1 MANVVT
7 AANLL
12 FGAMSIFLS
21 VSGKY
26 VPAAWI
32 IFFSIAFDIADG
44 KIARMGNGF
53 SEFGRQFDSLAD
65 LVSFVLAPAVLVWTL
80 NVPSFFLWR
89 VMVCLAVVFCGAFRL
104 ARFNTE
110 AEGRQPL
117 FFNGLP
123 TPGFAAPVAS
133 IVLVHYRYNLTVQ
146 PRIISVIVAT
156 LAIMMVSR
164 IKYPT
169 FKDAALLRWKYLPAF
184 AIIPVMLFII
194 PELSAFVLSFAY
206 VVLIPIIKTRD
217 EKREMREGKG

>member
-1 MANVVT
+1 MESARYMANVVT

-21 VSGKY
+21 VIGKY

-44 KIARMGNGF
+44 KIARMGNGL

-65 LVSFVLAPAVLVWTL
+65 LVSFVLAPAVLVFTL

-89 VMVCLAVVFCGAFRL
+89 VVVCLVAIFCGAFRL

-110 AEGRQPL
+110 AEEKIPL

-133 IVLVHYRYNLTVQ
+133 IALVHYRYNLTVQ
-146 PRIISVIVAT
+146 PQIISVIVAI
-156 LAIMMVSR
+156 LAMMMVSR
-164 IKYPT
+164 IEYPT
-169 FKDAALLRWKYLPAF
+169 FKDVSLRRWKYLPAF
-184 AIIPVMLFII
+184 AIIMVMLFIV
-194 PELSAFVLSFAY
+194 PELTAFVLSFAY
-206 VVLIPIIKTRD
+206 VVLLPFTK
-217 EKREMREGKG
+217 K